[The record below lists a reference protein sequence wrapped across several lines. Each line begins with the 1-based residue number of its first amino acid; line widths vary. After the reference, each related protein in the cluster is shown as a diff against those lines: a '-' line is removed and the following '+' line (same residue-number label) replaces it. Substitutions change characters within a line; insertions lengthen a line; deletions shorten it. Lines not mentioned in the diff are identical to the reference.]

1 MIKFVIIGEQCL
13 DIFIYGKCKRLSPE
27 APVPVFLPTNTV
39 SSQGMAA
46 NVVNNVG
53 AIAHTMYQKTGKM
66 FDVFYKLSVNE
77 NIKTRYVDEK
87 TNHYFI
93 RVDEG
98 DETHN
103 SIKFTKSDLKKIA
116 FADIILVSD
125 YNKGFLT
132 ENDIVTINN
141 YRNQENSY
149 LLMDSKRL
157 ITNKLLRTVDFFKM
171 NESEYQANVNNLGIR
186 VMKKKEA
193 KIIITKGEK
202 GATYKKT
209 DYIGNS
215 HRSSDVS
222 GAGDTFFA
230 ALGVSLGY
238 GENLKESIV
247 NANNFASEVVL
258 KRGVSTI

>member
-1 MIKFVIIGEQCL
+1 MIKFVIIGEQCQ

-27 APVPVFLPTNTV
+27 APVPVFLPTKTV
-39 SSQGMAA
+39 NSQGMAA
-46 NVVNNVG
+46 NVVNNVF
-53 AIAHTMYQKTGKM
+53 AIAQPMYKKTGKF
-66 FDVFYKLSVNE
+66 FDVFQKLSVNE
-77 NIKTRYVDEK
+77 NIKTRYVDDK
-87 TNHYFI
+87 TNHYFL

-103 SIKFTKSDLKKIA
+103 NIKLTKSDLKKIA
-116 FADIILVSD
+116 FADIIMISD

-149 LLMDSKRL
+149 LLMDSKKL
-157 ITNKLLRTVDFFKM
+157 ITKKILKIVDLFKM
-171 NESEYQANVNNLGIR
+171 NESEYQANVDNLGIE
-186 VMKKKEA
+186 VMKKYEN
-193 KIIITKGEK
+193 KIIITKGER
-202 GATYKKT
+202 GATYQNV
-209 DYIGNS
+209 DYMGNS

-238 GENLKESIV
+238 GERLTDCIIS
-247 NANNFASEVVL
+247 ANNFASEVVL